1 MSFARSRI
9 GIASPK
15 TFTMIG
21 ALGALA
27 LVGACSPGPMPVSQ
41 SPRDPSSPA
50 APEGATPVVASAA
63 LPGPSSSEGHAHHA
77 HGGHAHGNHAAGH
90 AHHAETA
97 AAGAEGDPQGTVYV
111 CPMDPDVTSNA
122 PGVCPKCNMKL
133 VPKK

>member
-1 MSFARSRI
+1 MSSARSRIRI

-15 TFTMIG
+15 TFTMIR
-21 ALGALA
+21 ALGAIA

-50 APEGATPVVASAA
+50 APEGATPIVASAA
-63 LPGPSSSEGHAHHA
+63 VPGPSSSEA
-77 HGGHAHGNHAAGH
+77 HGHHAHGNHAHGDH
-90 AHHAETA
+90 AHHAEPA

-111 CPMDPDVTSNA
+111 CPMDPEVVSNA
-122 PGVCPKCNMKL
+122 PGICPKCNMKL

>member
-1 MSFARSRI
+1 MSSARQRI
-9 GIASPK
+9 SIASPK

-21 ALGALA
+21 ALCAFA

-50 APEGATPVVASAA
+50 APEGTTPVVASAA
-63 LPGPSSSEGHAHHA
+63 APGPSSSDAHAH
-77 HGGHAHGNHAAGH
+77 HAHGNHAAGH
-90 AHHAETA
+90 AHHAEPA

-111 CPMDPDVTSNA
+111 CPMDPEVTSNA
-122 PGVCPKCNMKL
+122 PGICPKCNMKL